1 MNSNNC
7 KKLDSNKY
15 RRGQTIFLAIIGIL
29 ASIVL
34 VSLGNARRRA
44 KDAAFKAT
52 VMSIVPSGIICC
64 DQGKDAV
71 ILAFTDGGSFC
82 KPDPSF
88 DLNWPSATQ
97 IGGGTA
103 SDCSEDGDFSIT
115 IIPVAGSIDCTATCN
130 SEGCNFSGADC
141 K

>member
-1 MNSNNC
+1 MNSNNY

-52 VMSIVPSGIICC
+52 AMSIVPSGVICC
-64 DQGKDAV
+64 DEAEDAK
-71 ILAFTDGGSFC
+71 ILAFSDGGVFC
-82 KPDPSF
+82 NPDIG
-88 DLNWPSATQ
+88 LNWPLAKQ
-97 IGGGTA
+97 IGGGTK

-130 SEGCNFSGADC
+130 SEGCDFSGTDC
-141 K
+141 Q